1 MYSTERKIYGHLKPG
16 RAPYRGG
23 NANVSSRKC
32 LWIQTN
38 LTFQSKIHSQQLCFT
53 RLHSR
58 VFPVS
63 PSYCTHPT
71 AIRACSLCP
80 FTFLCQLLSTEV
92 RISAG
97 DGKPKCVDGFRLLDL
112 IYQSKTAFCFCLQII
127 VVLAFWNLSETAT
140 DFLMHYTYRIVI
152 GTRPEALLGSPNAF
166 LSPGQTQVCLN
177 RS

>member
-1 MYSTERKIYGHLKPG
+1 MLMDSKKPDISKQNSFTT
-16 RAPYRGG
+16 AVFHKASQPS
-23 NANVSSRKC
+23 VSS
-32 LWIQTN
+32 I
-38 LTFQSKIHSQQLCFT
+38 TFV
-53 RLHSR
+53 LHTS
-58 VFPVS
+58 
-63 PSYCTHPT
+63 H

-127 VVLAFWNLSETAT
+127 MVLAFWNLSETAT

-152 GTRPEALLGSPNAF
+152 GTRPEALLGSPNSF